1 MSEGFKPMYRDT
13 RLILHWEELLQVLF
27 INRTV
32 QLHTYNVDYGK
43 RAGGAGAQC
52 TSPARDVTGLG
63 RGVLTASW
71 GCYQFNGGVATCI
84 GCYDRGVMIRVV
96 PMGVLPASWGCC
108 DIFMGVLRHVLG
120 VAMWLQWGCYQLHG
134 GVGDRVKVLEGLLH
148 HLLEGDQVANLGV
161 DAWVRPGNEVVAVHE
176 PLRGHHLL
184 PVVRA
189 VGLHGGGDVRLEPRR
204 VLARH
209 LR

>member
-108 DIFMGVLRHVLG
+108 DMYRVLQCGSNGGVDSLMGVLPASWGCCDMYWVLQCGYNGGVTSFMGVLEIELKSSR
-120 VAMWLQWGCYQLHG
+120 
-134 GVGDRVKVLEGLLH
+134 DSSTTF
-148 HLLEGDQVANLGV
+148 
-161 DAWVRPGNEVVAVHE
+161 
-176 PLRGHHLL
+176 LRATRSLIL
-184 PVVRA
+184 V
-189 VGLHGGGDVRLEPRR
+189 
-204 VLARH
+204 
-209 LR
+209 